1 MSNYFTP
8 ENYQKLNDKDAK
20 KAFLLLREQE
30 FLASVEAK
38 VKADEAA
45 LALAEVNKVENKTAQ
60 KLLEEQNTFLSN
72 YPKGYIYL
80 EDLDEVIKVEKEAM
94 AANIFVRT
102 FVEDVGGSG
111 YTKVVF
117 SIPKKK
123 K

>member
-8 ENYQKLNDKDAK
+8 ENYQKLESEEAK
-20 KAFLLLREQE
+20 QAFLLLREQE

-45 LALAEVNKVENKTAQ
+45 LTLAEANKVENKTAE
-60 KLLEEQNTFLSN
+60 KLLEGQNTFLSK

-80 EDLDEVIKVEKEAM
+80 NDLTEVIKVEKEAM

-102 FVEDVGGSG
+102 FVEEVASKG